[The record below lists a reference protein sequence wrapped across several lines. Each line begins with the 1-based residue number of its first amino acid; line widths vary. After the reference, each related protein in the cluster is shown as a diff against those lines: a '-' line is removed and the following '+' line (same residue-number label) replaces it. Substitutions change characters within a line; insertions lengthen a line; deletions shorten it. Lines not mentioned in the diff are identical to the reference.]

1 MVKLMNG
8 TTNGPNVY
16 MIDKPEFI
24 MNTGKV
30 VKVVEHRAKFSED
43 FFLANKLAK
52 EVYIFTKE
60 ERIVDGERFVVFKA
74 AVIN

>member
-8 TTNGPNVY
+8 TMNGPNVY

-30 VKVVEHRAKFSED
+30 VKVIEHRCKFCED
-43 FFLANKLAK
+43 FFFGNKLAK
-52 EVYIFTKE
+52 EIYIFTKE
-60 ERIVDGERFVVFKA
+60 ERIVEGERFVVFKA